1 MFGRFFMRGTNPM
14 TYVGI
19 KVMADHMHGSQMPR
33 RLDNRG
39 SMEMAHRES
48 MPRVQKLA
56 EWQPVFNHA
65 SGRPPMVKRNGG
77 LRGSTATK
85 WRR

>member
-1 MFGRFFMRGTNPM
+1 MFGSFFMRGTNPM

-19 KVMADHMHGSQMPR
+19 KVLADHMCGSRMPR
-33 RLDNRG
+33 RLDQD
-39 SMEMAHRES
+39 
-48 MPRVQKLA
+48 PRSSDFTRVKSLA
-56 EWQPVFNHA
+56 ESRPVFNHA
-65 SGRPPMVKRNGG
+65 VGRPAMVKRNGG